1 MDILGWIVAG
11 LVILGM
17 AVAALIAIS
26 YRIRGRILK
35 VPRTV
40 DASIKFVQEIQTP
53 DKSWPEYMLTLRYEA
68 EGKRFRR
75 RVTLLQVDFERLFPG
90 VAVGEELDGS
100 STVPLLLDFHRP
112 ENALLDP
119 RWLGTSR

>member
-75 RVTLLQVDFERLFPG
+75 RVMLLQVDFERLFPG
-90 VAVGEELDGS
+90 VAVGEKLDGS
-100 STVPLLLDFHRP
+100 STVPLLLDFHHP
-112 ENALLDP
+112 EHALLDP